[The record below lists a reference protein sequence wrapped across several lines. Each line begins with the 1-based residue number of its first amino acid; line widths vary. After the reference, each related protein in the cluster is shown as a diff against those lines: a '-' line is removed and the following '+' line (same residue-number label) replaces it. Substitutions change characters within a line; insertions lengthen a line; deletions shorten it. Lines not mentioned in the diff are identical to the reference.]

1 MAILILRT
9 GIIYLALL
17 LTLRLMGKRQLGEM
31 ELSEFVVASLIAD
44 MASHPLQDV
53 GIPMINGLVPILTLF
68 CCELLI
74 AGLTLKSVRLRRML
88 FGQPSMLVIRGE
100 ICQKQMR
107 LNRFTADELMQEL
120 RSQGVTEI
128 RNIEYAIL
136 ETDGKLTLLPFPSA
150 RPVTAAQMGVATADG
165 GYPRIVISDGRLLE
179 GNLHQLGLDTAW
191 LDAALQERGLTE
203 RGKVFLMTVDERHN
217 IFLARK
223 ETEDET

>member
-88 FGQPSMLVIRGE
+88 FGQPSMLVIRGQ

-107 LNRFTADELMQEL
+107 INRFTADELMQEL
-120 RSQGVTEI
+120 RSQGIFDLAQV
-128 RNIEYAIL
+128 EYAVL
-136 ETDGKLTLLPFPSA
+136 ETNGRLNIIPYPSQLPP
-150 RPVTAAQMGVATADG
+150 TASQLGVQVPDG
-165 GYPRIVISDGRLLE
+165 GYPAIIVNDGRVIDARLRR
-179 GNLHQLGLDTAW
+179 LGLDRAW
-191 LDAALQERGLTE
+191 LDAQLRQSGCTDT
-203 RGKVFLMTVDERHN
+203 KDIYLMTVNRSGQTY
-217 IFLARK
+217 IAPK
-223 ETEDET
+223 EAAHEA

>member
-74 AGLTLKSVRLRRML
+74 AGLTLKSVRLRRIL

-120 RSQGVTEI
+120 RSQGRSDI
-128 RNIEYAIL
+128 RKIEYAIL
-136 ETDGKLTLLPFPSA
+136 ETDGKLNVIPYPSEA
-150 RPVTAAQMGVATADG
+150 PVTAAQMGLPAPDTG
-165 GYPRIVISDGRLLE
+165 LSTIVISDGRILDA
-179 GNLHQLGLDTAW
+179 NLRHLGLDQNW
-191 LDAALQERGLTE
+191 LADRLRENGVEDAAQ
-203 RGKVFLMTVDERHN
+203 VFIMTVN
-217 IFLARK
+217 GAGQIYFARK
-223 ETEDET
+223 EQKT

>member
-74 AGLTLKSVRLRRML
+74 AGLTLKSVRLRRIL

-120 RSQGVTEI
+120 RSQGIFDLAQV
-128 RNIEYAIL
+128 EYAIL
-136 ETDGKLTLLPFPSA
+136 ETDGRLNVIPYPSELPP
-150 RPVTAAQMGVATADG
+150 TASQLGVAVPDG
-165 GYPRIVISDGRLLE
+165 GYPSIIVNDGRVLDARLKR
-179 GNLHQLGLDTAW
+179 LGLDRDW
-191 LDAALQERGLTE
+191 LDGQLRESGVTDAKE
-203 RGKVFLMTVDERHN
+203 VYLMTVNRSGQTYIAPREAAHE
-217 IFLARK
+217 A
-223 ETEDET
+223 